1 MWGAVQ
7 SLLSGALW
15 LFPHI
20 SLCGSRCGSGG
31 WPTFWP
37 THFSAFLQQKA
48 SKTEVFD
55 AFLELLGR
63 FELRE
68 DDFISSSLLLFQHF
82 AYCFCATLVPAYPY
96 SSLFIFSCKGKNK
109 GKTFITYKH
118 SIAFLQQLHLEL
130 ECVSAYQ
137 ASPASSKE
145 SYNRTTWTLPGF
157 ERDAFISGPLVAP
170 LFPPW

>member
-1 MWGAVQ
+1 MGFYM
-7 SLLSGALW
+7 G
-15 LFPHI
+15 
-20 SLCGSRCGSGG
+20 
-31 WPTFWP
+31 
-37 THFSAFLQQKA
+37 FLKN
-48 SKTEVFD
+48 SKTEHNPFLFKNRKYK
-55 AFLELLGR
+55 AKTAQIKRFKRLMLELLGR

-130 ECVSAYQ
+130 ERVSAYQ

-170 LFPPW
+170 LFPP